1 MKMVMIS
8 ETDAQQVAA
17 ILNTHAEMQDQATVH
32 NLEVMSRL
40 RVNEPDDA
48 DAQLMV
54 RDLQELNDTYDG
66 DCDNLRRIA
75 KLFN

>member
-17 ILNTHAEMQDQATVH
+17 ILNTHAEMQDQATVQ
-32 NLEVMSRL
+32 NLELMSRL
-40 RVNEPDDA
+40 RVEEPDDH
-48 DAQLMV
+48 DAQVMV
-54 RDLQELNDTYDG
+54 ADLQDLNDTYDG